1 MNSGKAFRLLV
12 LPGDGIG
19 PEIVEQTLRVVDWF
33 TGYLGV
39 RFEIEKAPAGGASI
53 DACGAPITDAVVA
66 QARQADAVLFGAVG
80 GPEWDE
86 RPRATRPEAAILRL
100 RKELDLYANL
110 RPAVNFPEI
119 TGASSLRPELVAGID
134 IMIVRECTSGV
145 YFGEPRGI
153 SVDADGKRHA
163 VDTQFYT
170 EVEIAR
176 VVRAAC
182 EIAGLR
188 QGRLCS
194 VDKANVMESG
204 QLWRSVATEVGR
216 EFPDVEMS
224 HMYADNCAMQLLRA
238 PKQFDVI
245 VSDNLFGDILSDEAA
260 ALSGSLGLLP
270 SATLHMAGGGRP
282 ANALY
287 EPIHGSA
294 PDIAGSGIANPLACI
309 LSFGMCLQYSLD
321 AGNASA
327 LLVQAIRG
335 ALADGVRTADIAA
348 VGETPVAGAAMTD
361 AVIDRLGRLADA
373 APRAMRS

>member
-1 MNSGKAFRLLV
+1 MKSDKAFTLLV

-33 TGYLGV
+33 ASYLGV
-39 RFEIEKAPAGGASI
+39 HFRIDQALAGGASI
-53 DACGAPITDAVVA
+53 DASDTPISDAVLA
-66 QARQADAVLFGAVG
+66 KARQADAVLFGAVG
-80 GPEWDE
+80 GPKWDD

-100 RKELDLYANL
+100 RKDLDLYANL
-110 RPAVNFPEI
+110 RPAVNLPEI

-153 SVDADGKRHA
+153 STDADGTRRA
-163 VDTQFYT
+163 VDTQSYT
-170 EVEIAR
+170 DVEIAR

-182 EIAGLR
+182 EIARLR
-188 QGRLCS
+188 HGRLCS

-204 QLWRSVATEVGR
+204 QLWRSVATEVGCDY
-216 EFPDVEMS
+216 PDIELS

-270 SATLHMAGGGRP
+270 SASLHVADDGRP
-282 ANALY
+282 TNALY

-294 PDIAGSGIANPLACI
+294 PDIAGGGIANPLACI

-321 AGNASA
+321 ASDASS
-327 LLVQAIRG
+327 LLLQAIRA
-335 ALADGVRTADIAA
+335 ALGDGIRTADIAA
-348 VGETPVAGAAMTD
+348 AGETPVTGAAMTD
-361 AVIDRLGRLADA
+361 AVIDKLDRLADS